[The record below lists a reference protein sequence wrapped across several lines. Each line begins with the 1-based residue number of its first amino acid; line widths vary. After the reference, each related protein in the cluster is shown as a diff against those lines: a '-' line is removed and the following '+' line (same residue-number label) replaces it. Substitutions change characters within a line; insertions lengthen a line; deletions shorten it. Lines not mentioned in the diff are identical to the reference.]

1 MGRISMQE
9 KNEHLLMVFENLIR
23 IKDECSGEIFSEC
36 GLSDLTVKQVR
47 YLKTI
52 DENGE
57 VTFSRLAEITRNSK
71 PTITEMI
78 NKFVRKECVY
88 RERCPGDGRI
98 LYIHLTEKGKKI
110 AQAEE
115 HALQRV
121 IERMVNSLDE
131 HELDLLIGILQ
142 KVR

>member
-1 MGRISMQE
+1 MRDSE
-9 KNEHLLMVFENLIR
+9 EHLCKIFENLIR
-23 IKDECSGEIFSEC
+23 IKNECSCSVFSEC
-36 GLSDLTVKQVR
+36 GVSDMTVKQIA

-52 DENGE
+52 DEQRE

-78 NKFVRKECVY
+78 NRFVRMECVY
-88 RERCPGDGRI
+88 REQCPDDGRI
-98 LYIHLTEKGKKI
+98 LYIRLTDKGKKI
-110 AQAEE
+110 AQAD
-115 HALQRV
+115 HFALQKM
-121 IERMVNSLDE
+121 IEQMVNSLDE